1 MGTAEGSETEEL
13 RLTEKWSRRFAE
25 EVTGEVGREA
35 ASGGRLA
42 RGVAGSVLTPSNSG
56 ALAFVTLIILF

>member
-1 MGTAEGSETEEL
+1 M
-13 RLTEKWSRRFAE
+13 EKWSRRFAE